1 MTLSVQLYYSFRS
14 PYSYL
19 AVEQVAPW
27 VRGLGLEVLSAQ
39 GTTFFTVD
47 FDQPLNG
54 LGFFVSD
61 LSDWFDDKNA
71 VGHLFAVL
79 KLADN
84 STKEFDLTQGLAP
97 DTLVT
102 GNMAFFGVLD
112 SGPSITSF
120 AIRSDAN
127 IPGGDALV
135 SGGVRSGQPSCL
147 GTLACPSPQS
157 ARVSAGG
164 VAASGVP
171 GLARYGHRLTRLA
184 DGTILVSGGFTA
196 DAEGKIHALA
206 TLERFEPA
214 RAADDPLADL
224 AIVRAPGEVAM
235 ENGAP
240 LAPCTLVSGSPADAA
255 PVDAAAPIDAE
266 PDALEVDAMVR

>member
-1 MTLSVQLYYSFRS
+1 MSRLLPTLPLAALCSAACLLTSPALQAAPTVFFGIDNSFKPTPATNAEAARDAFVAAAGAGTLTTQDYETA
-14 PYSYL
+14 PVGGFAAVTIGTL
-19 AVEQVAPW
+19 ANGVGVKVTNTVSGTDSRMRITQGAGGFDTYAHSGS
-27 VRGLGLEVLSAQ
+27 RFLEVLSAQ

-127 IPGGDALV
+127 IPGGDALGIDDFMV
-135 SGGVRSGQPSCL
+135 SLNRVPEP
-147 GTLACPSPQS
+147 GTLAL
-157 ARVSAGG
+157 AGL
-164 VAASGVP
+164 
-171 GLARYGHRLTRLA
+171 GLLGA
-184 DGTILVSGGFTA
+184 I
-196 DAEGKIHALA
+196 AL
-206 TLERFEPA
+206 R
-214 RAADDPLADL
+214 R
-224 AIVRAPGEVAM
+224 R
-235 ENGAP
+235 
-240 LAPCTLVSGSPADAA
+240 
-255 PVDAAAPIDAE
+255 
-266 PDALEVDAMVR
+266 RR